1 MVIII
6 TGVSGSGKTTIGE
19 ALANQLGWIFR
30 DADDFHPEAN
40 IAKMKQG
47 TPLNDADR
55 QPWLKS
61 LKSAIA
67 QFLESNTNAILACS
81 ALTDKYRQLL
91 SSDSKQVEFIYL
103 KGSFD
108 LIQHRLKQRKG
119 HYMKADLLQSQFDL
133 LEEPTDALVIDITQS
148 AEVITQQIIRGLEI

>member
-1 MVIII
+1 VVIII

-19 ALANQLGWIFR
+19 ALANQLGWTFR

-47 TPLNDADR
+47 IPLNDADR
-55 QPWLKS
+55 QPWLEK
-61 LKSAIA
+61 LKNAIG

-81 ALTDKYRQLL
+81 ALTTKYRQLL
-91 SSDSKQVEFIYL
+91 SSDSKQVKFVYL

-108 LIQHRLKQRKG
+108 LIQDRLKQRKG
-119 HYMKADLLQSQFDL
+119 HYMKANLLQSQFDL

-148 AEVITQQIIRGLEI
+148 AEVITQQIISSLEI